1 MAFHYSPKIPK
12 DNLRVC
18 VDGLNFKSYPG
29 SGTTWIDLSGNN
41 LNFSSGNF
49 VSDSNGGYYLA
60 SAGNDVQT
68 VTTDALNT
76 DYHTIVIILRFTNNG
91 THPSGT
97 TGGWEQ
103 FIGYYGGETDR
114 SPGIWR
120 YPSNRRI
127 HWTYNPGNTATDFGA
142 SGLGTD
148 FNLNEDYLVIMRK
161 DGSNT
166 HFWVNGTKY
175 NGTTACA
182 NPKTAG
188 DSVIRLYDYYTSEL
202 MQIKY
207 FSVYDVALSDEKC
220 YQITDSLTPRL
231 K

>member
-1 MAFHYSPKIPK
+1 MASFTGLNIPTK
-12 DNLRVC
+12 NLRVC
-18 VDGLNFKSYPG
+18 VDGFNRKSNSG
-29 SGTTWIDLSGNN
+29 GTTWFDLSGGN
-41 LNFSSGNF
+41 LNLSVGNF
-49 VSDSNGGYYLA
+49 ASDGNGGYYLA

-76 DYHTIVIILRFTNNG
+76 DYHTIVIVLRFTG
-91 THPSGT
+91 GSGV

-103 FIGYYGGETDR
+103 FIGYYGGGTDR

-127 HWTYNPGNTATDFGA
+127 HWTYNPGNTSTNFGA
-142 SGLGTD
+142 TGLGTD
-148 FNLNEDYLVIMRK
+148 FALDQDYLVIMRK

-166 HFWVNGTKY
+166 HFWINETKY
-175 NGTTACA
+175 NGITNCA
-182 NPKTAG
+182 NPKTSG
-188 DSVIRLYDYYTSEL
+188 DSVIRLYDYYTSGL

-207 FSVYDVALSDEKC
+207 FSVYDAALPDADC
-220 YQITDSLTPRL
+220 YQIAASITPRL